1 MARNDAAAD
10 RPEADVATVMVAMMG
25 WVFSPSGRHRNYHQT
40 MGINSTPF
48 RRFNLSN
55 RSP

>member
-1 MARNDAAAD
+1 MAWNDAAAD
-10 RPEADVATVMVAMMG
+10 RPEADGATVMFAMLG
-25 WVFSPSGRHRNYHQT
+25 WVFSPSGRHRNYHQK
-40 MGINSTPF
+40 MRINSTPF